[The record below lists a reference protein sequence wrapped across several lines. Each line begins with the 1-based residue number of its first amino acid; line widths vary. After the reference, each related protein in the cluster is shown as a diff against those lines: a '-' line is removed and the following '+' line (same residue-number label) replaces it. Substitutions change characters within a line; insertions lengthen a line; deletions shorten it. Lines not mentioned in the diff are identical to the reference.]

1 MSGTSLPGKD
11 ERAVAELTK
20 ELLRDISELV
30 RRELDLAKAELTEKV
45 RTLGLGIGLAAAGAV
60 LLLVTL
66 GALTATAIIALATAM
81 DTWLAALIVTIVVGV
96 LGTIVLFLGVKV
108 LRRGVPPVPDQ
119 TVESVKE
126 DIAWV
131 KTRAKSGSR

>member
-1 MSGTSLPGKD
+1 MSGSSLP
-11 ERAVAELTK
+11 ERDDRSVSELTK
-20 ELLRDISELV
+20 ELLRDVSALV
-30 RRELDLAKAELTEKV
+30 RRELDLAKAELAEKV
-45 RTLGLGIGLAAAGAV
+45 RQLGLGIGLAAAGAV
-60 LLLVTL
+60 LLLVAL

-81 DTWLAALIVTIVVGV
+81 DTWLAALIVTIVVAVAGAIVALMGV
-96 LGTIVLFLGVKV
+96 RV
-108 LRRGVPPVPDQ
+108 LRRGAPPVPDQ

>member
-1 MSGTSLPGKD
+1 MSGTSVPD
-11 ERAVAELTK
+11 SDDRSVAELTK
-20 ELLRDISELV
+20 ELVRDVSELV
-30 RRELDLAKAELTEKV
+30 RRELDLAKAELAEKA
-45 RTLGLGIGLAAAGAV
+45 RNLGRGIGFAAAGAV

-96 LGTIVLFLGVKV
+96 IGTVVLLVGIKT
-108 LRRGVPPVPDQ
+108 LRRGTPPVPDQ

>member
-1 MSGTSLPGKD
+1 MSGTSFPGKD
-11 ERAVAELTK
+11 ERSVAELTK

-30 RRELDLAKAELTEKV
+30 RRELDLAKVELTEKV

>member
-1 MSGTSLPGKD
+1 MN
-11 ERAVAELTK
+11 AVPDRDDRSISELTK
-20 ELLRDISELV
+20 DLLSNVSELV
-30 RRELDLAKAELTEKV
+30 RRELDLAKAELAEKA

-66 GALTATAIIALATAM
+66 GALTATAIISLATAM
-81 DTWLAALIVTIVVGV
+81 DTWLAALIVTIAVGV
-96 LGTIVLFLGVKV
+96 IGTIVLLAGIKT
-108 LRRGVPPVPDQ
+108 LRRGTPPVPDQ